1 MILLHVK
8 QDNGQI
14 IVNYKYKHLNMQLNE
29 RIFKLTGVIQHYAW
43 GGHVFIP
50 QLLNNNEPTDKPS
63 AEYWMGA
70 HPSAPSKLL
79 IGQDWVSLNQLI
91 AEDPATTITT
101 SVMGRFGELPYLFKV
116 LDVKDMLSIQVHPT
130 KESAEIGF
138 AEENK
143 AGIPI
148 NAPHRN
154 YKDQNHKP
162 EVMVALSEFWLLH
175 GFKSKEALEEVL
187 MNTQELTVLFPLF
200 RQTGIKGLYQFVM
213 EMEQEDVNNML
224 APLVKRA
231 IRLKKEGS
239 IDKTNPGWWAAKLYE
254 ENGVTENIDRGIFS
268 IYFFNIVYV
277 DKGGAVFQKAGVPHA
292 YLEGQNIELMAN
304 SDNVLRGGLTPK
316 HVDVPEL
323 MKHTLFESVVPDVM
337 KGNPG
342 AGGEVVYPC
351 PVPDFGLSK
360 IDLNI
365 GESYQG
371 KSFSLEIIIV
381 TEGAVI
387 VNQHL
392 VLKKGEAAAIL
403 ADTSFDLNA
412 TGNSTIFKAFVPPI

>member
-1 MILLHVK
+1 
-8 QDNGQI
+8 
-14 IVNYKYKHLNMQLNE
+14 MQLNE

-91 AEDPATTITT
+91 AENPATTITT

-213 EMEQEDVNNML
+213 EMEQDDVNNML

-254 ENGVTENIDRGIFS
+254 ENGITENIDRGIFS

-304 SDNVLRGGLTPK
+304 SDNVLRGGLTLK

-351 PVPDFGLSK
+351 PVLDFGLSK

>member
-1 MILLHVK
+1 
-8 QDNGQI
+8 
-14 IVNYKYKHLNMQLNE
+14 MQLNE

>member
-1 MILLHVK
+1 
-8 QDNGQI
+8 
-14 IVNYKYKHLNMQLNE
+14 MQLNE
-29 RIFKLTGVIQHYAW
+29 RIFKLKGVVQHYAW
-43 GGHVFIP
+43 GGYSFIP
-50 QLLNNNEPTDKPS
+50 ELLNNNATTDQPS

-70 HPSAPSKLL
+70 HPSAPSKIL
-79 IGQDWVSLNQLI
+79 IGSNWVNLNQLI
-91 AEDPATTITT
+91 KEDSANTITPT
-101 SVMGRFGELPYLFKV
+101 VMTRFGELPYLFKV

-130 KESAEIGF
+130 KAAAEIGF
-138 AEENK
+138 EEENK
-143 AGIPI
+143 IGIPI

-175 GFKSKEALEEVL
+175 GFKSKIALETVL
-187 MNTQELTVLFPLF
+187 MDTPELNILLPLF
-200 RQTGIKGLYQFVM
+200 RQEGIKALYQFVM

-224 APLVKRA
+224 EPLVKRA
-231 IRLKKEGS
+231 IRLKKDGS

-254 ENGVTENIDRGIFS
+254 ENGLTENLDRGIFS
-268 IYFFNIVYV
+268 IYFFNIVNV
-277 DKGGAVFQKAGVPHA
+277 KKGDAVFQKAGVPHA

-323 MKHTLFESVVPDVM
+323 MKHTLFESVVPDIM

-360 IDLNI
+360 IELNA
-365 GESYQG
+365 GGAYQA

-381 TEGAVI
+381 TDGSVL
-387 VNQHL
+387 VNQSM
-392 VLKKGEAAAIL
+392 VLKKGEAAAIFAETEYSL
-403 ADTSFDLNA
+403 TA
-412 TGNSTIFKAFVPPI
+412 TGNCTIFKAFVPSI

>member
-1 MILLHVK
+1 
-8 QDNGQI
+8 
-14 IVNYKYKHLNMQLNE
+14 MQLNE

-79 IGQDWVSLNQLI
+79 IGQDWVSFNQLI
-91 AEDPATTITT
+91 AENPATTITT

-213 EMEQEDVNNML
+213 EMEQDDVNNML

-254 ENGVTENIDRGIFS
+254 ENGITENIDRGIFS

-304 SDNVLRGGLTPK
+304 SDNVLRGGLTLK

>member
-1 MILLHVK
+1 
-8 QDNGQI
+8 
-14 IVNYKYKHLNMQLNE
+14 MQLNE

-50 QLLNNNEPTDKPS
+50 QLLNYNEPTDKPS

-70 HPSAPSKLL
+70 HSSAPSKLL

>member
-1 MILLHVK
+1 
-8 QDNGQI
+8 
-14 IVNYKYKHLNMQLNE
+14 MQLNE
-29 RIFKLTGVIQHYAW
+29 RIFKLKGVVQHYAW
-43 GGHVFIP
+43 GGHSFIP
-50 QLLNNNEPTDKPS
+50 QLLNNQADTNKPS

-70 HPSAPSKLL
+70 HPSAPSNVLV
-79 IGQDWVSLNQLI
+79 GNDWVNLNQLI
-91 AEDPATTITT
+91 SKDPSTTITDA
-101 SVMGRFGELPYLFKV
+101 VMSRFGELPYLFKV

-175 GFKSKEALEEVL
+175 GFKSKLAIEEVL
-187 MNTQELTVLFPLF
+187 LDTPELNVLLPLF
-200 RQTGIKGLYQFVM
+200 RQEGIKGLYQFVM
-213 EMEQEDVNNML
+213 EMRQEDVNNML
-224 APLVKRA
+224 EPLVKRA

-239 IDKTNPGWWAAKLYE
+239 IDQSNPGWWAAKLYD
-254 ENGVTENIDRGIFS
+254 ENGLIENIDRGIFS
-268 IYFFNIVYV
+268 IYFFNIVKV
-277 DKGGAVFQKAGVPHA
+277 NKGQAVFQKAGVPHA

-323 MKHTLFESVVPDVM
+323 MKHTLFESIVPDIM
-337 KGNPG
+337 NGNPG

-360 IDLNI
+360 IDLNA
-365 GESYQG
+365 GANYQG
-371 KSFSLEIIIV
+371 KSFSLEILIV
-381 TEGAVI
+381 TDGSVL
-387 VNQHL
+387 VNNSM

-403 ADTSFDLNA
+403 ANTEYSLTA
-412 TGNSTIFKAFVPPI
+412 TGNSTLFKAFVPSI

>member
-1 MILLHVK
+1 
-8 QDNGQI
+8 
-14 IVNYKYKHLNMQLNE
+14 MQLNE
-29 RIFKLTGVIQHYAW
+29 RIFKLKGVVQHYAW
-43 GGHVFIP
+43 GGHSFIP
-50 QLLNNNEPTDKPS
+50 ELLNIGAASDQPS

-70 HPSAPSKLL
+70 HPSAPSMVLV
-79 IGQDWVSLNQLI
+79 GSDWVNLTQLI
-91 AEDPATTITT
+91 KEDPANTLTT
-101 SVMGRFGELPYLFKV
+101 SVMSKFGELPYLFKV

-130 KESAEIGF
+130 KASAEIGF
-138 AEENK
+138 EEENS
-143 AGIPI
+143 AGIPL

-175 GFKSKEALEEVL
+175 GFKSKAALEEVL
-187 MNTQELTVLFPLF
+187 LNIPELKILLPLF
-200 RQTGIKGLYQFVM
+200 IQGGIKALYQFVM
-213 EMEQEDVNNML
+213 EMTQADVNNML
-224 APLVKRA
+224 EPLVKRA

-254 ENGVTENIDRGIFS
+254 ANGITENIDRGIFS
-268 IYFFNIVYV
+268 IYFFNIVSV
-277 DKGGAVFQKAGVPHA
+277 NRGEAVFQKAGVPHA

-323 MKHTLFESVVPDVM
+323 MKHTLFESVVPDIM

-342 AGGEVVYPC
+342 AGGELVYPC

-360 IDLNI
+360 IAMSA
-365 GESYQG
+365 GAAYQA

-381 TEGAVI
+381 TEGSAL
-387 VNQHL
+387 VNQSM
-392 VLKKGEAAAIL
+392 VLKKGEAAAIFANTQYSL
-403 ADTSFDLNA
+403 TA
-412 TGNSTIFKAFVPPI
+412 TGNCTIFKAFVPSI

>member
-1 MILLHVK
+1 
-8 QDNGQI
+8 
-14 IVNYKYKHLNMQLNE
+14 MQQNE
-29 RIFKLTGVIQHYAW
+29 RIFKLKGVVQHYAW
-43 GGHVFIP
+43 GGHSFIP
-50 QLLNNNEPTDKPS
+50 QLINNDGAIDKPS

-70 HPSAPSKLL
+70 HPSAPSTILV
-79 IGQDWVSLNQLI
+79 GNEWVSLKQVI
-91 AEDPATTITT
+91 ANDPASTITEA
-101 SVMGRFGELPYLFKV
+101 VMSRFGELPYLFKV

-148 NAPHRN
+148 DAPHRN

-175 GFKSKEALEEVL
+175 GFKSKLAIEEVL
-187 MNTQELTVLFPLF
+187 LDTPEFKVLLPLF
-200 RQTGIKGLYQFVM
+200 RQEGIKGLYQFVM
-213 EMEQEDVNNML
+213 EMRQEDVNNML
-224 APLVKRA
+224 EPLVKRA

-239 IDKTNPGWWAAKLYE
+239 IDQSNPGWWAAKLYD
-254 ENGVTENIDRGIFS
+254 ENGLTENIDRGIFS
-268 IYFFNIVYV
+268 IYFFNIVKV
-277 DKGGAVFQKAGVPHA
+277 NKGEAVFQKAGVPHA
-292 YLEGQNIELMAN
+292 YLEGQNIELMSN
-304 SDNVLRGGLTPK
+304 SDNLLRVGLTPK

-323 MKHTLFESVVPDVM
+323 MKHTLFESVVPDIM

-360 IDLNI
+360 IDLNAGANYH
-365 GESYQG
+365 GESY
-371 KSFSLEIIIV
+371 SLEILIV
-381 TEGAVI
+381 TEGSVL
-387 VNQHL
+387 VNNSM

-403 ADTSFDLNA
+403 AKTEYSLVA
-412 TGNSTIFKAFVPPI
+412 TGNCTLFKAFVPSI

>member
-91 AEDPATTITT
+91 AENPATTITT

-213 EMEQEDVNNML
+213 EMEQDDVNNML

-254 ENGVTENIDRGIFS
+254 ENGITENIDRGIFS

-304 SDNVLRGGLTPK
+304 SDNVLRGGLTLK

-351 PVPDFGLSK
+351 PVLDFGLSK

>member
-1 MILLHVK
+1 
-8 QDNGQI
+8 
-14 IVNYKYKHLNMQLNE
+14 MQLNE
-29 RIFKLTGVIQHYAW
+29 RIFKLKGVIQHYAW
-43 GGHVFIP
+43 GGHSFIP
-50 QLLNNNEPTDKPS
+50 ELLNNNTTIDQPS

-70 HPSAPSKLL
+70 HPSAPSKIL
-79 IGQDWVSLNQLI
+79 IGSDWVNLDQLI
-91 AEDPATTITT
+91 KEDPTNTITPT
-101 SVMGRFGELPYLFKV
+101 VMSRFGELPYLFKV

-130 KESAEIGF
+130 KASAEIGF
-138 AEENK
+138 EEENK

-175 GFKSKEALEEVL
+175 GFKSKMAIEA
-187 MNTQELTVLFPLF
+187 VLFDTPELNILLPLF
-200 RQTGIKGLYQFVM
+200 RQEGIKALYQFVM

-224 APLVKRA
+224 EPIVKRA

-254 ENGVTENIDRGIFS
+254 ENGLTENLDRGIFS
-268 IYFFNIVYV
+268 IYFFNIVNV
-277 DKGGAVFQKAGVPHA
+277 KKGDAVFQKAGVPHA

-323 MKHTLFESVVPDVM
+323 MKHTLFESVVPDIM

-360 IDLNI
+360 IELNA
-365 GESYQG
+365 GATYQA
-371 KSFSLEIIIV
+371 KSFSLEIIIITDGSV
-381 TEGAVI
+381 L
-387 VNQHL
+387 VNQSM

-403 ADTSFDLNA
+403 AETQFSLTA
-412 TGNSTIFKAFVPPI
+412 TGNCTIFKAFVPSI